1 MITSILFIAV
11 VLFVLYGLVASTDK
25 FLTILQVKY
34 GYTRRQEYA
43 VIDKHSVKYRSGL

>member
-25 FLTILQVKY
+25 LM
-34 GYTRRQEYA
+34 TRRQEYA
-43 VIDKHSVKYRSGL
+43 VIDEHTVKYRSRL

>member
-25 FLTILQVKY
+25 LM
-34 GYTRRQEYA
+34 TRRQEYA